1 MEELLV
7 LKSYIKEQ
15 RYAEALIL
23 IGEMEEMSKDDKI
36 NKIYSYSVIL
46 ILHLIKKDAEKRTLR
61 SWEFSIRN
69 FAREIKRI
77 NKKRK
82 SGGYYLTNDELLE
95 TIEDAYQTALER
107 ASLEAFEGQCDESKL
122 AARIDKEKLKKE
134 AFELIQKA

>member
-7 LKSYIKEQ
+7 LKSYIEEQ
-15 RYAEALIL
+15 RYTEALTL

-69 FAREIKRI
+69 SAREIKRI

-107 ASLEAFEGQCDESKL
+107 ASLEAFEGQCDESML